1 MPRVAQVW
9 FHAWKKLLC
18 TRCSPN
24 VQCGMGAGN
33 GGTQSSQLGRG
44 AQGKHRFT
52 SPYITMLSASSVHCL
67 ENSGQRDAFQMNH
80 HLRIWQLR
88 GDGPSLLSAPSRS
101 LHLLTHGHVSSP
113 REERRPTGG
122 TCSLAGERLLWALH
136 GLRPPA
142 CVGRPQLSVD
152 FILQTWTLLYPLPSF
167 TAETVHEWD
176 KDYPISLPVSP
187 KARIFSASNSLN

>member
-24 VQCGMGAGN
+24 MQRGMGAGN

-44 AQGKHRFT
+44 AQGKHCFT

-80 HLRIWQLR
+80 PLRIWQLR

-113 REERRPTGG
+113 REKRRPTGG
-122 TCSLAGERLLWALH
+122 TCSLAGEWLLWALH

-142 CVGRPQLSVD
+142 CVGRPQTQRGLHFTDLD
-152 FILQTWTLLYPLPSF
+152 F
-167 TAETVHEWD
+167 A
-176 KDYPISLPVSP
+176 LPVALFYSRNC
-187 KARIFSASNSLN
+187 A